1 MPLALRNSVWIVCCV
16 LAASLGSTA
25 GAASQPADPAPA
37 FTQRLAD
44 LINRYRAD
52 KGLPPLVVEDSLVSL
67 AAEHSGHMAEQRQ
80 MSHEGFRAR
89 AQSTYSRICVEN
101 VATNFRTPEAVLQG
115 WQLSPTHERN
125 LVEPKVMRMGIAART
140 RYVTFFACL

>member
-1 MPLALRNSVWIVCCV
+1 M
-16 LAASLGSTA
+16 
-25 GAASQPADPAPA
+25 
-37 FTQRLAD
+37 
-44 LINRYRAD
+44 
-52 KGLPPLVVEDSLVSL
+52 VEESLVSL

>member
-1 MPLALRNSVWIVCCV
+1 M
-16 LAASLGSTA
+16 
-25 GAASQPADPAPA
+25 
-37 FTQRLAD
+37 
-44 LINRYRAD
+44 
-52 KGLPPLVVEDSLVSL
+52 VEESLVSL

-89 AQSTYSRICVEN
+89 AQSTHSRICVEN